1 MLTDSDD
8 ELSDITLCVIFDSGA
23 TKSIHGTIKVVA
35 LLSYCLAVSLHA
47 NHQSNALGPFDTSV
61 LNDYSALGLSPVT
74 RIQSFSIAST
84 FTFVKYLE

>member
-8 ELSDITLCVIFDSGA
+8 ESSDNTLCVISDSGA
-23 TKSIHGTIKVVA
+23 TKSIHGNINVGA
-35 LLSYCLAVSLHA
+35 LLPYYLAVSLRA
-47 NHQSNALGPFDTSV
+47 NHQSKALGPFNNSV
-61 LNDYSALGLSPVT
+61 LSDYSVLGLSPVT